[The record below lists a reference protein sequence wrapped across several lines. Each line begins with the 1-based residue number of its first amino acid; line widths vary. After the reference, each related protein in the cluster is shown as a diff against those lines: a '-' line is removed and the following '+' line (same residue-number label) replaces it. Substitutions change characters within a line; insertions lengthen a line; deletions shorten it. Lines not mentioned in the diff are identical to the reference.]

1 MLNLISSSIE
11 VISHE
16 SEIVCCFLLQ
26 AVTDMVVR
34 QKQVTVGMPPFSEV
48 VVSGGGATYK
58 SGELRRIIHEAH
70 KGDESVAMLSQV

>member
-1 MLNLISSSIE
+1 MLCNDADEKS
-11 VISHE
+11 
-16 SEIVCCFLLQ
+16 CFLQ

-48 VVSGGGATYK
+48 VVSGQGATYK

-70 KGDESVAMLSQV
+70 KGDESVAMLSQVYESN